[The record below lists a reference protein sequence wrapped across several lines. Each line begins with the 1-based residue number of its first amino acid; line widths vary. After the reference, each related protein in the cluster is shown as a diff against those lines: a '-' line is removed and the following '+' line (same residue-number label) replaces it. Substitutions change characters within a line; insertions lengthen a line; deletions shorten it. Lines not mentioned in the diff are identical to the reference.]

1 MIRTIEATID
11 QKGHI
16 SLSEPV
22 KLSSSCRALVM
33 ILEEEPVI
41 HVNEEALLSEAAL
54 AKDWNRAEE
63 DEAWQ
68 HLQEVQ

>member
-11 QKGHI
+11 TKGHVN
-16 SLSEPV
+16 LSEPV

-33 ILEEEPVI
+33 ILEEKPLTL
-41 HVNEEALLSEAAL
+41 VNEEALISEAAL
-54 AKDWNRAEE
+54 AKDWNRPEE

>member
-1 MIRTIEATID
+1 MIGTIEATID

-16 SLSEPV
+16 SMSEPV
-22 KLSSSCRALVM
+22 KLSSSCRALVL
-33 ILEEEPVI
+33 ILDEEPLI
-41 HVNEEALLSEAAL
+41 HVNEEALLSESAL
-54 AKDWNRAEE
+54 AEDWNRPEE